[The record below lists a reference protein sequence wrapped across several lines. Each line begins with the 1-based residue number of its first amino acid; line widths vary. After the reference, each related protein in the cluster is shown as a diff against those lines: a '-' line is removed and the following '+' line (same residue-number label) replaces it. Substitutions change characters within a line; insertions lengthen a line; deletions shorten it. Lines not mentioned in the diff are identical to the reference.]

1 MQIKEYLRVKNGILI
16 LHTRK
21 FKILFK
27 NGPRYKYEKKDI
39 EILNKIDLRKIK
51 FMIEINFDECYE
63 INMLKYSIDAK
74 NNNNLIEKTL
84 NEWADEIDFND
95 IKDIT
100 NNIKLGWYP
109 SLSKVSEYYNNSNVL
124 DMKYILEKFSKR
136 SENDNVIYLIMKEN
150 RCEAIETGN
159 FLNFL

>member
-1 MQIKEYLRVKNGILI
+1 
-16 LHTRK
+16 
-21 FKILFK
+21 
-27 NGPRYKYEKKDI
+27 
-39 EILNKIDLRKIK
+39 
-51 FMIEINFDECYE
+51 
-63 INMLKYSIDAK
+63 MLKYSIDAK
-74 NNNNLIEKTL
+74 NNNILIEKTL

-100 NNIKLGWYP
+100 NDIKLGWYP